1 MPKFTEAKF
10 TDSKN
15 KFQRGLVY
23 LFAILASAGIAP
35 FVVIRYQNGQLAN
48 AAVDLAI
55 VLVALGSAS
64 YTYWRGQATQLISN
78 ITAALYSAGAV
89 AVAHLNEPIFVF
101 WLFPALLANF
111 FLLKPGIALLANA
124 LAIMAIV
131 PIAASLP
138 SSTHRF
144 AMVSSLLICGSMAY
158 TFALLT
164 ARQQESLQRYA
175 TQDALTQLGN
185 RRAMDEE
192 MRLSL
197 DDYARNQIPATLIVI
212 DLDFFKTVNDKY
224 GHSVGDG
231 VLIDLAKLLHRRVR
245 KTDRVFRFGGEEFVV
260 LARNATQEEAA
271 VIAEQLRAQIELELR
286 DPETLTASFGLAQ
299 LANNENVE
307 DWFNRADKA
316 VYQAKQLGRNCV
328 VAAEHPHPVDNESV

>member
-1 MPKFTEAKF
+1 MF

-35 FVVIRYQNGQLAN
+35 FVVIRYVNGEVLN
-48 AAVDLAI
+48 ALVDLAI
-55 VLVALGSAS
+55 VVAALGSAA
-64 YTYWRGQATQLISN
+64 YTYWRGLATRLVSN
-78 ITAALYSAGAV
+78 VTAVLYSAGAI

-111 FLLKPGIALLANA
+111 FLLQPNAALLANIV
-124 LAIMAIV
+124 AIFAIL
-131 PIAASLP
+131 PITARLDTP
-138 SSTHRF
+138 TQMF
-144 AMVSSLLICGSMAY
+144 AMISSLLICGSMAY

-197 DDYARNQIPATLIVI
+197 DDHARNQTPATLIII
-212 DLDFFKTVNDKY
+212 DLDFFKMVNDKY
-224 GHSVGDG
+224 GHSVGDE
-231 VLIDLAKLLHRRVR
+231 VLVDLARLLSRRVR

-260 LARNATQEEAA
+260 LARNSTQEEAA
-271 VIAEQLRAQIELELR
+271 VIAEQLRVQIELELR
-286 DPETLTASFGLAQ
+286 DPEGTLTASFGLAQ
-299 LANNENVE
+299 LATNEKVE

-328 VAAEHPHPVDNESV
+328 VAAEHPADNKSA